1 MKTNQKLEVL
11 PQGGLYIGIPAP
23 NESANRLVNW
33 KYDSK
38 TRAWTNNLGFEKF
51 FSNQTGFGPFTAA
64 LQREVDSIYCFQQ
77 HNGARQSFLYETNG
91 KLFVLDPSTPG
102 SGNEL
107 VTLKTSRQ
115 TPSPTQPH
123 TSYEPYGRYCIITN
137 GLDGPLKFKGSKNS
151 ASIYDLGWRQQ
162 PGTPTIRSVG
172 APDSAPQT
180 FLDSTDENFND
191 QIWSGADT
199 TFRGVSS
206 ATDAESVRYRY
217 KVSFVNE
224 AGSESPL
231 SQASNEVRITSA
243 TTTRGSATGVPTTGL
258 ILDIPKGPNGTLARR
273 IYRTKNDSNTFFF
286 AAQLN
291 NNADETFTDF
301 TADTELGAEA
311 PLATTSVL
319 MPSPACRFSATFK
332 NVLFIDG
339 GEMDPTRIY
348 YSQPLQPD
356 TFSAQSYFEV
366 GTREGG
372 DITGLAPYYNSLLV
386 FRENAIDLIRGD
398 SVNGLNLV
406 PFIQG
411 VGTLSPHTI
420 VPIPN
425 LGLSFMSQDGV
436 YLIKGGLDGGA
447 DLKLS
452 KISQGLQEYFERA
465 SRDKLPAAI
474 GVYSQRERELHYYM
488 CIDGQ
493 TFLNLGLVYHVDAA
507 TWSER
512 SGFPFKCATTDKDGN
527 IIGGYDLNNVYTG
540 APSSPGESPAKGG
553 IFVVSGL
560 RQEGYVFTGVSTNIK
575 NGPIPSS
582 LFRSAWLD
590 MGMPQLKKY
599 PKYIY
604 LYVLTR
610 GDNDVGMTVYKDRDW
625 GDAYLATDMKMQRA
639 DHKDQPV
646 YDDVAYVWDVAFW
659 QDKLLTQIRYDV
671 STAGAVSELAFE
683 LNTQSPLEFI
693 GYSVEYQV
701 DGKKTIR
708 GKT

>member
-11 PQGGLYIGIPAP
+11 PQAGLYIGIPAP
-23 NESANRLVNW
+23 KESANRLVNW
-33 KYDSK
+33 KYDAK

-51 FSNQTGFGPFTAA
+51 FSNQTNFGPFGGSA
-64 LQREVDSIYCFQQ
+64 QRAVDSVYCFQQ
-77 HNGARQSFLYETNG
+77 HNGARQSFLYESNG
-91 KLFVLDPSTPG
+91 TLYVLNPSDAGGAG
-102 SGNEL
+102 SL
-107 VTLKTSRQ
+107 ITLKTDRQ

-137 GLDGPLKFKGSKNS
+137 GLDGPLKFKGSTQSS
-151 ASIYDLGWRQQ
+151 ALYDLGWRQQ
-162 PGTPTIRSVG
+162 PGTPTVRSVG
-172 APDSAPQT
+172 QPDGQPIT
-180 FLDSTDENFND
+180 FLDATDATFND
-191 QIWSGADT
+191 QIWKGSDT

-206 ATDAESVRYRY
+206 GTATEVVRYRY

-231 SQASNEVRITSA
+231 SQDSNEMSITAVSV
-243 TTTRGSATGVPTTGL
+243 TRGGTSGVPKTGL
-258 ILDIPKGPNGTLARR
+258 ILDIPRGPNGTLARR
-273 IYRTKNDSNTFFF
+273 IYRTKTDSNTFFF
-286 AAQLN
+286 VTQLN
-291 NNADETFTDF
+291 NNSDESFTDF
-301 TADTELGAEA
+301 IADTELGANA
-311 PLATTSVL
+311 PEPSSSVL

-339 GEMDPTRIY
+339 GEMDPSRIY

-356 TFSAQSYFEV
+356 TFAASSYFEV

-398 SVNGLNLV
+398 SVNGFNLV

-425 LGLSFMSQDGV
+425 LGLSFMSQDGI

-447 DLKLS
+447 DLTLK

-474 GVYSQRERELHYYM
+474 GVFSQRERELHYYM

-493 TFLNLGLVYHVDAA
+493 TFLNLGLVYHVDAQQ
-507 TWSER
+507 WSER
-512 SGFPFKCATTDKDGN
+512 QDFPFKTATTDKDGN
-527 IIGGYDLNNVYTG
+527 IIGGYDLNNVFSG
-540 APSSPGESPAKGG
+540 SPSGTLDAPAKGG
-553 IFVVSGL
+553 LFIVSGQ
-560 RQEGYVFTGVSTNIK
+560 RTSGYLFTGSGLNIK
-575 NGPIPSS
+575 TAKVPNS

-590 MGMPQLKKY
+590 FGMPQIKKY
-599 PKYIY
+599 PKYVY
-604 LYVLTR
+604 LYVLSR
-610 GDNDVGMTVYKDRDW
+610 GDNEVSMSVYKDRDW
-625 GDAYLATDMKMQRA
+625 GEELPVTGMKMQRG
-639 DHKDQPV
+639 DHQDQPV
-646 YDDVAYVWDVAFW
+646 YDSVLYTWDKEKW

-671 STAGAVSELAFE
+671 ATAGAVSEFAFE
-683 LNTQSPLEFI
+683 LNTTSPMEFI

-701 DGKKTIR
+701 DAKKTIR
-708 GKT
+708 GKV